1 MKEQVSVTVIISGA
15 INYLFMKLE
24 LHFVVCCFSVE
35 TQSDLGCLMIE
46 SRTSQ
51 AACLDTESSSGAFG
65 VALLSL
71 LSSQANTNVS
81 SQTCLTFLQ
90 HFSRKYQTPKSI
102 CNLTPDYLMKESCP
116 NFPHCKPNTFIMQI
130 PQTEE
135 NELNT
140 RTSDQVHVM
149 LLTKQFEMYYVLCSI
164 QSNRDTQIPHLLA
177 VNNVPLRLAPLPSLC
192 TEKMYSNIIRC

>member
-35 TQSDLGCLMIE
+35 TRSDLGCLMIE

-81 SQTCLTFLQ
+81 SQTCLTFL
-90 HFSRKYQTPKSI
+90 
-102 CNLTPDYLMKESCP
+102 
-116 NFPHCKPNTFIMQI
+116 
-130 PQTEE
+130 
-135 NELNT
+135 
-140 RTSDQVHVM
+140 
-149 LLTKQFEMYYVLCSI
+149 
-164 QSNRDTQIPHLLA
+164 
-177 VNNVPLRLAPLPSLC
+177 
-192 TEKMYSNIIRC
+192 